1 LVSIC
6 TKRLSFRSKSMIIS
20 MTSSIIFMIPI
31 MCFALLNCWGLL
43 VRFLIIFNC
52 DSDMYFKFWYRYI
65 CQCYNYRVN
74 WDSRLLL
81 F

>member
-31 MCFALLNCWGLL
+31 MCFALLNC
-43 VRFLIIFNC
+43 
-52 DSDMYFKFWYRYI
+52 
-65 CQCYNYRVN
+65 
-74 WDSRLLL
+74 
-81 F
+81 